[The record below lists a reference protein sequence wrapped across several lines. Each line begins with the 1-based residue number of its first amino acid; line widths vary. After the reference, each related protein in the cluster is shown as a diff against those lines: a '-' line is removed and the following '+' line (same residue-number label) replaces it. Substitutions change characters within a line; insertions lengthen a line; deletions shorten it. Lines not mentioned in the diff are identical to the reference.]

1 MTEVLTKQFWGSL
14 KGIILLSPVLRAKC
28 GVNKMG
34 FPFSRRDAASRTLI
48 HMKQRPQHTADCDTA
63 LVMLTPH
70 PAKPPLSQRPRKYL
84 ISHHF
89 RSKRCLPSQS
99 RRSRQ
104 KFDLELRRDSILDA
118 IDHKVGANA
127 KNIIM
132 FKITDE
138 TMVDVKQIFYTSFVF
153 VIS

>member
-1 MTEVLTKQFWGSL
+1 MTKQFWGSL
-14 KGIILLSPVLRAKC
+14 KGIILLSPVVRVKC

-99 RRSRQ
+99 RRSRE
-104 KFDLELRRDSILDA
+104 KFDLELRRDSILDVN
-118 IDHKVGANA
+118 DHKVDTNA
-127 KNIIM
+127 KNITM
-132 FKITDE
+132 LKLTDK
-138 TMVDVKQIFYTSFVF
+138 TMVDVKQILYKSLVF
-153 VIS
+153 AIS